1 LVTTQTQ
8 RLRNGTSKRGGS
20 KVAGPGISWEMEDRS
35 FIYAKSVENIPSC
48 MCSVFH
54 PLVNI
59 VTFIVHYE
67 DEVLILACG
76 GVRDQLMVF
85 TMYKILNLL
94 VSLEPP

>member
-1 LVTTQTQ
+1 
-8 RLRNGTSKRGGS
+8 
-20 KVAGPGISWEMEDRS
+20 
-35 FIYAKSVENIPSC
+35 

-67 DEVLILACG
+67 DEVLILVCG

-85 TMYKILNLL
+85 TMYKILNLP